1 MTEAIVF
8 HTEPAG
14 GVVIDATSAEAPPAA
29 VAANTIAPKTRVKNV
44 LIFSLP
50 MLNSL
55 LRKLFLL
62 PVPVLFGKHAFHIA
76 SGPAKR

>member
-14 GVVIDATSAEAPPAA
+14 GVVIDVTCAEAPPAA
-29 VAANTIAPKTRVKNV
+29 VTANTIAPKTRVKNI
-44 LIFSLP
+44 LIFSPP

-55 LRKLFLL
+55 LRKRFFL
-62 PVPVLFGKHAFHIA
+62 PVTALLGKHAFHIA